1 MKKRILPLM
10 WVASAL
16 FTITSCDNNSEDV
29 QPGEDPNAEFR
40 HIRVLVSDENSTE
53 ISLVNPFRNEVTAF
67 QAKYPTAALY
77 TTESG
82 RFAGLVHRTN
92 NMLET
97 FDIGLEFH
105 GDHVDVKGT
114 PKFGAL
120 VGESALPTHFKSKRG
135 EILTFNDGDG
145 TISIGK
151 ESDIHTPNMKMRVV
165 NANLKAH
172 HGAMAHFMNGSYA
185 ITEKDNSI
193 PGTLPERVK
202 IIDASGQTKFEST
215 TATKGIHG
223 NATDGKTAVFGSASG
238 ILVVN
243 ENGTQ
248 KLIPH
253 PADFGTTW
261 FGTIMETSKESLFL
275 GYTAAKGVY
284 LINTVTN
291 EITAIHESTDIMQ
304 AKTSLNNNRIAI
316 LTHSGDMVYKDI
328 FTGNTIKSNTALLPA
343 TAKDEKQKPQMVI
356 SGKFAYITQPK
367 SGEVLMVNINNPST
381 QQRFKVSNTPY
392 RITVMGYENNE
403 VH

>member
-1 MKKRILPLM
+1 MKKQFLPAL
-10 WVASAL
+10 WAASAL
-16 FTITSCDNNSEDV
+16 LLVTSCEKNSENVHPKNELD
-29 QPGEDPNAEFR
+29 AEFR
-40 HIRVLVSDENSTE
+40 HIRILVSDELTNE
-53 ISLVNPFRNEVTAF
+53 ISLVNPFKNDVLSF
-67 QAKYPTAALY
+67 QAQYPKSALY

-120 VGESALPTHFKSKRG
+120 VGESTLPTHFKSKRG
-135 EILTFNDGDG
+135 KILTFNDGDG

-151 ESDIHTPNMKMRVV
+151 ESEAHMPNMKMRVI
-165 NANLKAH
+165 NTNLKAH
-172 HGAMAHFMNGSYA
+172 HGAVAHFMNGTYA

-202 IIDASGQTKFEST
+202 IIDASGKTKFEST

-238 ILVVN
+238 ILIVN
-243 ENGTQ
+243 ESGAQ
-248 KLIPH
+248 ELIPH

-261 FGTIMETSKESLFL
+261 FGTIMKTSKETLFL
-275 GYTAAKGVY
+275 GYTAARGVY

-291 EITAIHESTDIMQ
+291 KIRAIHESTDIIQ
-304 AKTSLNNNRIAI
+304 AKTSIAW
-316 LTHSGDMVYKDI
+316 T
-328 FTGNTIKSNTALLPA
+328 TA
-343 TAKDEKQKPQMVI
+343 
-356 SGKFAYITQPK
+356 G
-367 SGEVLMVNINNPST
+367 
-381 QQRFKVSNTPY
+381 
-392 RITVMGYENNE
+392 
-403 VH
+403 